1 MTEPSDS
8 SAFYVGYLPTPRPL
22 VRFLRVFVPVTL
34 WTLATV
40 ATLISATATD
50 PGPAVWNDGRAQTF
64 RGTLVRWP
72 YPMLI
77 ERGGSHDGSENAAR
91 SARLL
96 IETGKRGVSR
106 PLDALDGR
114 PVVISGWTLERSGQR
129 MVELE
134 PDAAALAADERAAAP
149 DLGKPVPLGMVT
161 LRGEIVDSKCYLG
174 AMKPGNEK
182 PHKACATLCIRGG
195 VPPVL
200 IERDADGTTR
210 ATLLADAGG
219 GPLGAEAWEY
229 VADPIE
235 IRGELETWAGI
246 RRLRVTPGSIRR
258 L

>member
-1 MTEPSDS
+1 MTEPSET

-40 ATLISATATD
+40 AALISATATD
-50 PGPAVWNDGRAQTF
+50 PGPAVWNDGHAQTF

-72 YPMLI
+72 YPMLV
-77 ERGGSHDGSENAAR
+77 ESDGPLDGSTNTA
-91 SARLL
+91 SSVRLL

-106 PLDALDGR
+106 PLEALEGR
-114 PVVISGWTLERSGQR
+114 AVVISGWTLERSGQR
-129 MVELE
+129 MIELE
-134 PDAAALAADERAAAP
+134 PDAAALKADERVAA
-149 DLGKPVPLGMVT
+149 DLGTPVPLGTVT

-200 IERDADGTTR
+200 IERGADGTTR
-210 ATLLADAGG
+210 ATLLADSGG
-219 GPLGAEAWEY
+219 GPLGPDAWQY

-235 IRGELETWAGI
+235 LRGELETWAGI